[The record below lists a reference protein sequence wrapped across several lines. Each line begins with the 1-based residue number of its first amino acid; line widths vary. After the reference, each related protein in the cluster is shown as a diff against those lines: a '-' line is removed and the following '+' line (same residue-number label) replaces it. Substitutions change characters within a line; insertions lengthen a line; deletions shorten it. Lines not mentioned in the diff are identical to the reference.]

1 MLPPTVEDKMYHLSY
16 EMIMTSSFYFTPFG
30 IKKDQYYMRGV
41 QVKLMQLLG
50 LEVDA
55 NLQSYLRDHE
65 ISFERVLVY
74 SYEILYI

>member
-1 MLPPTVEDKMYHLSY
+1 MT
-16 EMIMTSSFYFTPFG
+16 MTSSLYFIPFG

-41 QVKLMQLLG
+41 EVILMELLG

-65 ISFERVLVY
+65 ISFERVYVY